1 VQQSYRGPD
10 RRPGAAPPAG
20 SRRRLVTRAAA
31 GAATGAACAV
41 ALDVAVLA
49 ERAHDPVQTAALAAV
64 TWSAPLLVASA
75 LWLAAAKVDGRAAA
89 ARAGIAAAVAGGA
102 GPGAAWLL
110 SAVQPGAAGTVVPA
124 ALGAGAVVAVGHVRA
139 ALRGPAVQ
147 TDLRPLLAVVGGA
160 SLVVAVGAAAAAVAG
175 TGWPGGVLPAG
186 STAAGRWLLA
196 ALGAA
201 GGAALAAAAGS
212 LRVALGRQQLRGL
225 LAVAAL
231 RRHAAD
237 AAEERL
243 RRHDAR
249 SALAAVRAASAVLTG
264 PVAVPDADELA
275 GAVRAELSRVERLLG
290 GAQAP
295 EHPGAVDLR
304 SAVLPVVAAWRARGL
319 DVRGPAAG
327 APAWGLGGDDA
338 VRRVVGNL
346 LDNAARHA
354 AGAAV
359 RLEVLPVVE
368 GRVGLAVHDDGPGV
382 PAAERDAVFAAGVRL
397 HPHRPGEGLGL
408 ASALALAEADG
419 GSLQLVDAERGA
431 RVELRL
437 PAAQPP
443 VDRSAPAPAPAV
455 IPSPSRTALPEES
468 AVQED
473 LQTAL
478 SLESAVRVGI
488 GVARS

>member
-1 VQQSYRGPD
+1 M
-10 RRPGAAPPAG
+10 
-20 SRRRLVTRAAA
+20 
-31 GAATGAACAV
+31 

-49 ERAHDPVQTAALAAV
+49 ERAQDPAQTAALAAV
-64 TWSAPLLVASA
+64 AWSAPLVVASA

-110 SAVQPGAAGTVVPA
+110 SAVQPGAAGAVVPA
-124 ALGAGAVVAVGHVRA
+124 ALGAGVVVATGHVRA
-139 ALRGPAVQ
+139 ALRGPEVQ

-175 TGWPGGVLPAG
+175 TGWPGAALPPG
-186 STAAGRWLLA
+186 SSAAGRWLLA

-201 GGAALAAAAGS
+201 GGAALAVAAGT
-212 LRVALGRQQLRGL
+212 LRTALGRQQLRGL
-225 LAVAAL
+225 RAVAAL
-231 RRHAAD
+231 RQHAAD
-237 AAEERL
+237 VAQERL

-264 PVAVPDADELA
+264 PVAVPDAEGLA
-275 GAVRAELSRVERLLG
+275 VAVRAELSRVERLLG
-290 GAQAP
+290 GAPAGDR
-295 EHPGAVDLR
+295 PGVVDLR
-304 SAVLPVVAAWRARGL
+304 SAALPVVAAWRARGL
-319 DVRGPAAG
+319 DVRGPADG
-327 APAWGLGGDDA
+327 PSAWGLGDDDA

-359 RLEVLPVVE
+359 RLEVLPLVE

-382 PAAERDAVFAAGVRL
+382 PAAQREAVLTAGVRL
-397 HPHRPGEGLGL
+397 RPEVAGEGLGL

-419 GSLQLVDAERGA
+419 GSLRLVDAERGT

-437 PAAQPP
+437 PAAPP
-443 VDRSAPAPAPAV
+443 PSDGAAPTAAATRP
-455 IPSPSRTALPEES
+455 PSRTALPADS
-468 AVQED
+468 ATGVE
-473 LQTAL
+473 
-478 SLESAVRVGI
+478 VVG
-488 GVARS
+488 A